1 MTVSTAG
8 LTAAEPVA
16 EPVAETRREPRLR
29 WGLRRRITL
38 IFTVG
43 ALMLSLFLAF
53 VTYGFARSS
62 VVQQRENA
70 AFDAAKNI
78 TPTPEAWMVLST
90 NDQLE
95 KIKTLL
101 ATAGGA

>member
-1 MTVSTAG
+1 MLRLCEEILASGVKGESERARAEQEYWVRATIVEALFG
-8 LTAAEPVA
+8 LGRVDE
-16 EPVAETRREPRLR
+16 
-29 WGLRRRITL
+29 
-38 IFTVG
+38 
-43 ALMLSLFLAF
+43 S
-53 VTYGFARSS
+53 
-62 VVQQRENA
+62 NA